1 MKCKICFIVAVFCFI
16 HYCAFSQCYIQYTY
30 NASGHRI
37 KREYVG
43 GCGKPASIN
52 DMEEMVKDAVSDS
65 LAGIRTELIRKDLD
79 TKINV
84 YPNPTFDMV
93 NIQSDHAE
101 INGVFSITTLY
112 GHQVLE
118 GAIKEKTTPV
128 DMSRY
133 SSGTYM
139 LTVRSQDHNI
149 IYATTII
156 KQ

>member
-1 MKCKICFIVAVFCFI
+1 MKQLILLFNFFLLSSNLSA
-16 HYCAFSQCYIQYTY
+16 QCYIQYTY

-43 GCGKPASIN
+43 GCGKPASRD
-52 DMEEMVKDAVSDS
+52 DMEEMVKHAVSDS
-65 LAGIRTELIRKDLD
+65 LAGIRTELIRNDLD
-79 TKINV
+79 TKIRV
-84 YPNPTFDMV
+84 FPNPTFDII

-101 INGVFSITTLY
+101 IIGRYSITNLN

-118 GAIKEKTTPV
+118 GAINDETTSA

-133 SSGTYM
+133 SPGAYI
-139 LTVRSQDHNI
+139 LTIRSQDHQI

>member
-1 MKCKICFIVAVFCFI
+1 MNNLILTAFVLITHSSV
-16 HYCAFSQCYIQYTY
+16 FSQCYIQYTY

-52 DMEEMVKDAVSDS
+52 DMEEMVKHAVSDS
-65 LAGIRTELIRKDLD
+65 LAGIRTELIRNDLD
-79 TKINV
+79 TKIKV

-101 INGVFSITTLY
+101 INGKYSISTLN

-118 GAIKEKTTPV
+118 GAIKDETTSV

-133 SSGTYM
+133 SPGAYI
-139 LTVRSQDHNI
+139 LTIRSQDHHI
-149 IYATTII
+149 MYSTKII

>member
-1 MKCKICFIVAVFCFI
+1 MKQLIFIFYFFLLSSNLIA
-16 HYCAFSQCYIQYTY
+16 QCYIQYTY

-52 DMEEMVKDAVSDS
+52 DMEEMVKHAVSDS
-65 LAGIRTELIRKDLD
+65 LAGIRTELIRNDLD
-79 TKINV
+79 TKIRV
-84 YPNPTFDMV
+84 FPNPTFDIV
-93 NIQSDHAE
+93 NIQSDHTE
-101 INGVFSITTLY
+101 INGRYSITNLN

-118 GAIKEKTTPV
+118 GAIKEKTTSV

-133 SSGTYM
+133 SPGGYI
-139 LTVRSQDHNI
+139 LTIRSQDHHI
-149 IYATTII
+149 MYSTKII